1 MEIIKSLGDVL
12 ADKISIS
19 PTAARGLIKLAIK
32 DELGPFTNVNK
43 VNFSE
48 LQKTISNSLKKRLV
62 NLSIQNEEQITES
75 MLAQLKQ
82 IQSLITMANV

>member
-1 MEIIKSLGDVL
+1 MEIIKSLGESL

-19 PTAARGLIKLAIK
+19 PTAARGLIKLSIK

-43 VNFSE
+43 VNFND
-48 LQKTISNSLKKRLV
+48 LHKTISNSFKKRLV
-62 NLSIQNEEQITES
+62 NLSIQDVEVITES
-75 MLAQLKQ
+75 MLTQLKH

>member
-1 MEIIKSLGDVL
+1 MEIIKSLGEML

-32 DELGPFTNVNK
+32 DELGPFTNVTK
-43 VNFSE
+43 VNFND
-48 LQKTISNSLKKRLV
+48 LQQTILNSLKKRLV
-62 NLSIQNEEQITES
+62 NLSIKDVEVITES
-75 MLAQLKQ
+75 MLTQLKH

>member
-12 ADKISIS
+12 ADKVSIS

-32 DELGPFTNVNK
+32 DELGPFTNINK
-43 VNFSE
+43 PNYES
-48 LQKTISNSLKKRLV
+48 LKKTIQNSLKKRLN
-62 NLSIQNEEQITES
+62 NLTLQNVDVITES
-75 MLAQLKQ
+75 MLIHLKE

>member
-32 DELGPFTNVNK
+32 DELGPFTEVNK
-43 VNFSE
+43 VNFND
-48 LQKTISNSLKKRLV
+48 LQKTISNSFKKRLV
-62 NLSIQNEEQITES
+62 NLSIQNVEVITES
-75 MLAQLKQ
+75 MLTQLKH